1 MNSLL
6 KNLFISFIGIF
17 LLISILLLVILWNF
31 SNNIPDYKFLK
42 NYKPPVSSKVYAGD
56 GNLVA
61 DFSKEKRIFVPYR
74 SIPKNVINAF
84 LSAEDKN
91 FFSHPGVDAKGVLR
105 ATINNFKNIMTSKR
119 LEGASTITQQVA
131 KNFLLTN
138 EVSLNRKLKEAIL
151 AFRIERALTKE
162 RILELYLNQ
171 IYLGSGAY
179 GVAAA
184 SLEYFDKSIK
194 ELDYAEAALLALDDA
209 GLDIGNMEAFYC
221 GNLGQANAMVGQRIL
236 QEIGQTGIPVVNCSN
251 ACATGATAFREAWTS
266 IKAGLYDVVLAVGV
280 EQMGT
285 GLLGGAG
292 GGVGIPKEGLLG
304 SGTMPA
310 VFAEAGME
318 HARQYGTTFEQFAK
332 ISVKNH
338 HHSTMNPKARY
349 QIETPLDEVMNAE
362 MISYPNTK
370 LMCSVNVDGAA
381 AAVLVSE
388 KKAKELGMQRAVRIK
403 ASVMTSDP
411 YQERDLVMPDVNSC
425 TRKAAAEA
433 YEMAGLNSEDIDLVE
448 LHDCFATAEMLHYE
462 NLGLCGDGE
471 AGRLIDEGEVELGG
485 RIPVN
490 VSGGLLS
497 KGHPLGAT
505 GIANIYEVCTHL
517 RGEAGARQVENAKI
531 GMTHVI
537 GLGSACGIHILE
549 KV

>member
-1 MNSLL
+1 MS
-6 KNLFISFIGIF
+6 
-17 LLISILLLVILWNF
+17 
-31 SNNIPDYKFLK
+31 D
-42 NYKPPVSSKVYAGD
+42 VYV
-56 GNLVA
+56 L
-61 DFSKEKRIFVPYR
+61 
-74 SIPKNVINAF
+74 
-84 LSAEDKN
+84 
-91 FFSHPGVDAKGVLR
+91 GVDMIKFGRFPDRTVPD
-105 ATINNFKNIMTSKR
+105 
-119 LEGASTITQQVA
+119 
-131 KNFLLTN
+131 
-138 EVSLNRKLKEAIL
+138 
-151 AFRIERALTKE
+151 
-162 RILELYLNQ
+162 
-171 IYLGSGAY
+171 LG
-179 GVAAA
+179 
-184 SLEYFDKSIK
+184 
-194 ELDYAEAALLALDDA
+194 AEAALLALDDA
-209 GLDIGNMEAFYC
+209 GLTIDRMEAFYC

-285 GLLGGAG
+285 GLLGGSG
-292 GGVGIPKEGLLG
+292 GGKGIPKEGLLG

-318 HARQYGTTFEQFAK
+318 HSRQYGTTFEQFAK

-388 KKAKELGMQRAVRIK
+388 KKAKELGMGRSVRVK
-403 ASVMTSDP
+403 ASVLTSDP

-425 TRKAAAEA
+425 TRKAAKEA
-433 YEMAGLNSEDIDLVE
+433 YEMAGLGADDIDLVE

-462 NLGLCGDGE
+462 NLGLCEDGE

-485 RIPVN
+485 RVPVN

-517 RGEAGARQVENAKI
+517 RGEAGERQVEGAKV
-531 GMTHVI
+531 GLTHVI

-549 KV
+549 KA

>member
-1 MNSLL
+1 MS
-6 KNLFISFIGIF
+6 
-17 LLISILLLVILWNF
+17 
-31 SNNIPDYKFLK
+31 D
-42 NYKPPVSSKVYAGD
+42 VYV
-56 GNLVA
+56 L
-61 DFSKEKRIFVPYR
+61 
-74 SIPKNVINAF
+74 
-84 LSAEDKN
+84 
-91 FFSHPGVDAKGVLR
+91 GVDMIKFGRFPDRTVPD
-105 ATINNFKNIMTSKR
+105 
-119 LEGASTITQQVA
+119 
-131 KNFLLTN
+131 
-138 EVSLNRKLKEAIL
+138 
-151 AFRIERALTKE
+151 
-162 RILELYLNQ
+162 
-171 IYLGSGAY
+171 LG
-179 GVAAA
+179 
-184 SLEYFDKSIK
+184 
-194 ELDYAEAALLALDDA
+194 AEAALLALDDA
-209 GLDIGNMEAFYC
+209 GLTIDKMEAFYC

-236 QEIGQTGIPVVNCSN
+236 QEIGQTGMPVVNCSN

-285 GLLGGAG
+285 GLLGGSG
-292 GGVGIPKEGLLG
+292 GGKGIPKEGLLG

-318 HARQYGTTFEQFAK
+318 HSRQYGTTFEQFAK

-388 KKAKELGMQRAVRIK
+388 KKAKELGIGRSVRVK
-403 ASVMTSDP
+403 ASILTSDP

-425 TRKAAAEA
+425 TRKAAKEA
-433 YEMAGLNSEDIDLVE
+433 YEMAGLGAEDIDLVE

-462 NLGLCGDGE
+462 NLGLCKDGE

-485 RIPVN
+485 RVPVN

-517 RGEAGARQVENAKI
+517 RGEAGERQVEGAKI
-531 GMTHVI
+531 GLTHVI

-549 KV
+549 KA